1 MTQTQRQS
9 VVPSQAIDEE
19 VVFFVTAGTVE
30 LSDQLR
36 DVLSSAHLEV
46 RQAYP
51 QVYKICCRDGDLQQ
65 ASTALTT
72 AMTTHELDI
81 IFFHLAATDSEP
93 TPNDLMQSRNI
104 RHLIS
109 WSEGRW
115 IGDLMASD
123 GLTTFFQPIVFNS
136 NPTRVYAY
144 ECLMRAVDHAGQ
156 IIYPDR
162 LINAARQSGRLD
174 RLDHAARIKAIE
186 TAAGRK
192 LDCCV
197 FINFS
202 PQFIEDPPDSWER
215 TIEAALNSGIEPSRF
230 VFEVIESD
238 EITDLTKLL
247 DILESC
253 REAGCRVALDDVG
266 TGYNSLQL
274 MSQVRPDFIKLD
286 MELIRDIDRDA
297 YKSCVAGK
305 LLELARELGVYTV
318 VEGVETNGEWQWSV
332 DHGADFSQ
340 GYLFARPAA
349 DPPLVEPDDRKLNP
363 EFTTR

>member
-1 MTQTQRQS
+1 MR
-9 VVPSQAIDEE
+9 
-19 VVFFVTAGTVE
+19 
-30 LSDQLR
+30 
-36 DVLSSAHLEV
+36 
-46 RQAYP
+46 
-51 QVYKICCRDGDLQQ
+51 
-65 ASTALTT
+65 
-72 AMTTHELDI
+72 
-81 IFFHLAATDSEP
+81 ATD
-93 TPNDLMQSRNI
+93 R
-104 RHLIS
+104 
-109 WSEGRW
+109 
-115 IGDLMASD
+115 
-123 GLTTFFQPIVFNS
+123 
-136 NPTRVYAY
+136 
-144 ECLMRAVDHAGQ
+144 AGQ
-156 IIYPDR
+156 IIYPNR
-162 LINAARQSGRLD
+162 LIKAARQSGRLD

-186 TAAGRK
+186 MAADRNI
-192 LDCCV
+192 DCCV
-197 FINFS
+197 FINFN
-202 PQFIEDPPDSWER
+202 PQFIKDSPDGWDR

-247 DILESC
+247 NILDSC

-318 VEGVETNGEWQWSV
+318 VEGVETDGEWKWSV

-349 DPPLVEPDDRKLNP
+349 DPPLADPEKRKTRPEPS
-363 EFTTR
+363 TH

>member
-1 MTQTQRQS
+1 MGGCARS
-9 VVPSQAIDEE
+9 AIG
-19 VVFFVTAGTVE
+19 A
-30 LSDQLR
+30 QLGR
-36 DVLSSAHLEV
+36 PRTRLG
-46 RQAYP
+46 RG
-51 QVYKICCRDGDLQQ
+51 RR
-65 ASTALTT
+65 
-72 AMTTHELDI
+72 
-81 IFFHLAATDSEP
+81 LAASERELP
-93 TPNDLMQSRNI
+93 ALSYPIPVPQSI
-104 RHLIS
+104 
-109 WSEGRW
+109 
-115 IGDLMASD
+115 
-123 GLTTFFQPIVFNS
+123 
-136 NPTRVYAY
+136 
-144 ECLMRAVDHAGQ
+144 
-156 IIYPDR
+156 PDQ
-162 LINAARQSGRLD
+162 AR
-174 RLDHAARIKAIE
+174 
-186 TAAGRK
+186 
-192 LDCCV
+192 
-197 FINFS
+197 
-202 PQFIEDPPDSWER
+202 ER

-349 DPPLVEPDDRKLNP
+349 DPPLAKPDDRKTKP
-363 EFTTR
+363 DFTTR